1 MAVMHIPP
9 AQEGTSDNA
18 RTQSLRER
26 KKAETRDRLAR
37 ASVELLLEY
46 GVEQTTVSEITAR
59 AGVSTRT
66 FHNYFAH
73 RDDAFLHYIDGFFT
87 QLGEAVE
94 NYPQPAP
101 VVEMLKNILW
111 DFINNPDEG
120 LDSARQ
126 IIAVAEQLSLSL
138 PQEEKNRTN
147 EIFDELGD
155 TLFRKTDGGLSRY
168 QAHLAVHLVLAA
180 ATTAIEAHITKSI
193 TGGRDLKSLFDEAFD
208 LLHRGLG

>member
-1 MAVMHIPP
+1 MHISPS
-9 AQEGTSDNA
+9 SDESA
-18 RTQSLRER
+18 DQGRPQSLRER

-37 ASVELLLEY
+37 ASVELLLEH

-73 RDDAFLHYIDGFFT
+73 RDDAFLHYIEGFFNH
-87 QLGEAVE
+87 LGSAIEE
-94 NYPQPAP
+94 YEQPTP

-111 DFINNPDEG
+111 TFIDSPTEG
-120 LDSARQ
+120 IDSARQ

-147 EIFDELGD
+147 EIFDNLGD
-155 TLFRKTDGGLSRY
+155 TLFRKVDGALSRY

-180 ATTAIEAHITKSI
+180 ATTAIEAHITRSV
-193 TGGRDLKSLFDEAFD
+193 TGGRDLKSLFDEGFD
-208 LLHRGLG
+208 MLHRGLG

>member
-1 MAVMHIPP
+1 MALIDDLTSP
-9 AQEGTSDNA
+9 ATAGSKEPL
-18 RTQSLRER
+18 SLRER

-37 ASVELLLEY
+37 AAVELLLEH

-66 FHNYFAH
+66 FHNYFTH
-73 RDDAFLHYIDGFFT
+73 RDDAFLHYIEGFFQ
-87 QLGEAVE
+87 QLGEEVVA
-94 NYPQPAP
+94 YPRPTP
-101 VVEMLKNILW
+101 VIEMMKNILW
-111 DFINNPDEG
+111 KFIEQPNEG

-138 PQEEKNRTN
+138 PQEEKNRTT
-147 EIFDELGD
+147 EIFDNLGSVI
-155 TLFRKTDGGLSRY
+155 FHKTDGTLSRY
-168 QAHLAVHLVLAA
+168 QSHLTVHLSLAA
-180 ATTAIEAHITKSI
+180 ATTAIEAHITNSV

>member
-1 MAVMHIPP
+1 MAVMHVPH
-9 AQEGTSDNA
+9 TSVA
-18 RTQSLRER
+18 TQGRENLSLRER

-37 ASVELLLEY
+37 ASVELLLEQ
-46 GVEQTTVSEITAR
+46 GVEQTTVAEITAR

-66 FHNYFAH
+66 FHNYFA
-73 RDDAFLHYIDGFFT
+73 RREDAFLHYIEGFFA
-87 QLGEAVE
+87 QLGRAIEE
-94 NYPQPAP
+94 YPQPTP

-111 DFINNPDEG
+111 KFIDTPDEG

-147 EIFDELGD
+147 EIYDNLSD
-155 TLFRKTDGGLSRY
+155 VLFRKTDGVLSRY
-168 QAHLAVHLVLAA
+168 QSHLAVHLVLAA
-180 ATTAIEAHITKSI
+180 ATTAIEAHVTNSV
-193 TGGRDLKSLFDEAFD
+193 TGGRDLKSLFEEAFD

>member
-1 MAVMHIPP
+1 MAVMHLPP
-9 AQEGTSDNA
+9 DRNDPSAL
-18 RTQSLRER
+18 TQPVSLRDR

-37 ASVELLLEY
+37 ASVELLLDF
-46 GVEQTTVSEITAR
+46 GVEQTTVSEIAAR

-73 RDDAFLHYIDGFFT
+73 RDDAFLHYIEDFFT
-87 QLGEAVE
+87 QLGDEIKNYE
-94 NYPQPAP
+94 NPAP

-111 DFINNPDEG
+111 SFIESPAEG

-138 PQEEKNRTN
+138 PQAEKNRTN
-147 EIFDELGD
+147 EIFDELSD
-155 TLFRKTDGGLSRY
+155 TLFQKTDGALSRY
-168 QAHLAVHLVLAA
+168 QSHLAVHFVLAA
-180 ATTAIEAHITKSI
+180 ATTAIEAHITQSI

>member
-9 AQEGTSDNA
+9 ARDEAANFP

-37 ASVELLLEY
+37 AAVELLLEY
-46 GVEQTTVSEITAR
+46 GAEQATVSEITAR

-66 FHNYFAH
+66 FHNYFAR
-73 RDDAFLHYIDGFFT
+73 RDDAFLHYIEHYFI
-87 QLGEAVE
+87 QLGEAIE
-94 NYPQPAP
+94 QYPNPTP
-101 VVEMLKNILW
+101 VVEMMKNILW
-111 DFINNPDEG
+111 DTISNPAEG

-138 PQEEKNRTN
+138 PKEEKNRTN
-147 EIFDELGD
+147 EIFDDLGD
-155 TLFRKTDGGLSRY
+155 TLFRKTDGALSRY

-180 ATTAIEAHITKSI
+180 ATTAIEAHVTQSV